1 MKKRFVCLKNL
12 VRGGGVLFS
21 LLLILSCE
29 NFFNGADLR
38 KQIEDQVAL
47 ANAPY
52 FQILLEGSR
61 GKFSPAKGQYQL
73 KVTQSMDISFESDL
87 DFQFIRWEVFNTKTD
102 ETVDSSEYIEISD
115 PYSDET
121 SIKLLKDPVPDMPLG
136 VRSVVME
143 RPQIISYTPIATGML
158 KDTTI
163 QILFN
168 CNMDPYSIY
177 YTADEIDSLK
187 NSGVEIFLPRDGEK
201 KYGHIKKDGKTYFK
215 NISITNKKTG
225 QNINDCFEGP
235 FFDDAS
241 TLSIVA
247 SKNGGHVIDDYT
259 QVLVRLEKGF
269 FYTEQ
274 GKPVEMAGSK
284 MWMYQVNGETDT
296 QSLVVSK
303 SGDNDL
309 FSVKVGGT
317 EQISKEE
324 SHTIGTGG
332 SGFDTLK
339 FMKDGKLSLDI
350 RVQEQNYGSGPSSF
364 FMLNLKKIY
373 GENYAEL
380 GAADQAE
387 YNLKIDFQNV
397 SSDEGAFKGTIDFA
411 NENLSLGDGVY
422 EMNFDFKDRS
432 NNSMTYPEDG
442 KFYFAVDTKA
452 PEISMP
458 TVSSSNSTT
467 YTLAW
472 SDYIDLKK
480 AEIIYG
486 ETGSTMTSSEP
497 IAKGTVSG
505 DITDIRSGKAYDVKV
520 KFTDYA
526 GNEIEKTIPKFLT
539 GFELTGT
546 PDFTGANASHADNV
560 FLVGDKIADY
570 GITAKKYYS
579 DGSSVDVTSNYSI
592 PTRSSYNSS
601 WPLSYTYSEESIS
614 KSPVISGTYFIAKK
628 DALTQA
634 PTFYQASD
642 GWWYCKF
649 GDYPQNVSSISSY
662 TTNPVYNGW
671 FIGSDGYFYE
681 LCTSWVATQSGN
693 GNMMS
698 NGQSM
703 ANNTLYCFKVQPIE
717 WRFASGD
724 YNGKR
729 LLIAKRN
736 LDRSV
741 YYTSTSTRSVNG
753 STVNPNDYKYSTLRA
768 FLNGKYESGD
778 PQSKTYQGSGFL
790 QRAFTSSAQ
799 ALIFEGDVDNSARS
813 TNTQRNANE
822 WASGNNV
829 FAYGSTKD
837 KVFVL
842 SVQEA
847 TNSSYGFNTDPTWKN
862 FGMRLV
868 RTTDYAKAKHVFQ
881 SHWDDGKYESNWWL
895 RSPRDSNSTQSRIVG
910 GDAKIVH
917 DVSVNNDTV
926 GIVPAIVLL
935 NGF

>member
-1 MKKRFVCLKNL
+1 MKKKICVLERLI
-12 VRGGGVLFS
+12 RGGVLLS
-21 LLLILSCE
+21 LFLILSCE

-115 PYSDET
+115 PYSDKT
-121 SIKLLKDPVPDMPLG
+121 SIKLLKEPVPDMPLG

-187 NSGVEIFLPRDGEK
+187 NSGVEIFLPLYGEK

-235 FFDDAS
+235 CFDDAS
-241 TLSIVA
+241 TLSIAVN
-247 SKNGGHVIDDYT
+247 KNGGRVIDDYT

-269 FYTEQ
+269 FYTVQ

-284 MWMYQVNGETDT
+284 MWMYQVNSETDT
-296 QSLVVSK
+296 QPLVVSK

-309 FSVKVGGT
+309 FSVKIDGT
-317 EQISKEE
+317 VQLSKEA

-332 SGFDTLK
+332 TGFDTLK
-339 FMKDGKLSLDI
+339 FLKNGKLNLDI
-350 RVQEQNYGSGPSSF
+350 RVQDQIGGSGPNSF
-364 FMLNLKKIY
+364 FMLNIKKIY

-380 GAADQAE
+380 EAANQTE
-387 YNLKIDFQNV
+387 HSLKIDFQNV
-397 SSDEGAFKGTIDFA
+397 TSEEGTFKGTIDFA
-411 NENLSLGDGVY
+411 EEKLSLDDGVY

-432 NNSMTYPEDG
+432 NNSMTYPSG
-442 KFYFAVDTKA
+442 GNFYFAVDTKA
-452 PEISMP
+452 PEISIS

-467 YTLAW
+467 YTLSW
-472 SDYIDLKK
+472 SDYIDLKNT
-480 AEIIYG
+480 EIIYG
-486 ETGSTMTSSEP
+486 ETGSTMTVSEP
-497 IAKGTVSG
+497 IAKGTFTGNIGNIAS
-505 DITDIRSGKAYDVKV
+505 DKTYDVKL

-526 GNEIEKTIPKFLT
+526 GNEIEKTVPPFMTGLEVTGVPSSDALLKSDRASSYGLT
-539 GFELTGT
+539 
-546 PDFTGANASHADNV
+546 V
-560 FLVGDKIADY
+560 
-570 GITAKKYYS
+570 TATYY
-579 DGSSVDVTSNYSI
+579 DGSSKTVSDSAVVASS
-592 PTRSSYNSS
+592 TRGLTAGNVLFSF
-601 WPLSYTYSEESIS
+601 EEGNIS
-614 KSPVISGTYFIAKK
+614 KICTLSGSYYIAAS
-628 DALTQA
+628 DALTQVPIA
-634 PTFYQASD
+634 LSNGNYQ
-642 GWWYCKF
+642 F

-671 FIGSDGYFYE
+671 YIGSDGYFYE
-681 LCTSWVATQSGN
+681 KCTTWVATNEGN

-698 NGQSM
+698 NGQRM
-703 ANNTLYCFKVQPIE
+703 ANNTQYYFRVQPIE
-717 WRFASGD
+717 WQVLSNS
-724 YNGKR
+724 YNGGK
-729 LLIAKRN
+729 LLWPRKN
-736 LDRSV
+736 LDRCV
-741 YYTSTSTRSVNG
+741 YYSSTSNRTING
-753 STVNPNDYKYSTLRA
+753 STVYPNIYKYSELRA

-778 PQSKTYQGSGFL
+778 TQSKTYLNNGFL
-790 QRAFTSSAQ
+790 QKAFTSSAQ
-799 ALIFEGDVDNSARS
+799 SSLLAAGPEN
-813 TNTQRNANE
+813 
-822 WASGNNV
+822 
-829 FAYGSTKD
+829 D

-842 SVQEA
+842 SKSEA
-847 TNSSYGFNTDPTWKN
+847 TTSSYGFNSDPTWAHY
-862 FGMRLV
+862 GLRMV

-881 SHWDDGKYESNWWL
+881 SKWTDGKYESNWWL
-895 RSPRDSNSTQSRIVG
+895 RSPDSNSSKANFVG
-910 GDAKIVH
+910 GDAVIGTTPVT
-917 DVSVNNDTV
+917 NDTV

>member
-1 MKKRFVCLKNL
+1 MKKKICVLERFI
-12 VRGGGVLFS
+12 RGGVLLF
-21 LLLILSCE
+21 LFLILSCE

-52 FQILLEGSR
+52 FHILLEGSR

-115 PYSDET
+115 PYSDKT
-121 SIKLLKDPVPDMPLG
+121 SIKLLKDPVPYMPLG

-177 YTADEIDSLK
+177 YTTDEIDSLK

-235 FFDDAS
+235 CFDDAS
-241 TLSIVA
+241 TLSIAVN
-247 SKNGGHVIDDYT
+247 KNGGRVIDDYT

-317 EQISKEE
+317 EQISKEV

-339 FMKDGKLSLDI
+339 FMKDGKLNLDI
-350 RVQEQNYGSGPSSF
+350 RVQEKNGGSGPSSF
-364 FMLNLKKIY
+364 FMMKLKKIY
-373 GENYAEL
+373 GENYVEL
-380 GAADQAE
+380 GDANQTM

-397 SSDEGAFKGTIDFA
+397 TADEGTFKGTIDFA
-411 NENLSLGDGVY
+411 NENLSLGDGIY

-432 NNSMTYPEDG
+432 SNSMTYPSG
-442 KFYFAVDTKA
+442 GNFYFAVDTKV
-452 PEISMP
+452 PEISIP

-486 ETGSTMTSSEP
+486 ETGSTMTSSGP
-497 IAKGTVSG
+497 ISKGTLTEV
-505 DITDIRSGKAYDVKV
+505 IENIVSGKAYDVKV

-579 DGSSVDVTSNYSI
+579 DGSSVDITSNYSI

-601 WPLSYTYSEESIS
+601 WPLSYTYSEGSIS

-628 DALTQA
+628 DSLTQVPVA
-634 PTFYQASD
+634 LSNVNY
-642 GWWYCKF
+642 KF

-671 FIGSDGYFYE
+671 YIGSDGYFYE
-681 LCTSWVATQSGN
+681 KCTTWVATQEGN

-698 NGQSM
+698 NGQRM
-703 ANNTLYCFKVQPIE
+703 ANNTQYYFRVQPIE
-717 WRFASGD
+717 WQVLTNS
-724 YNGKR
+724 YNGGK
-729 LLIAKRN
+729 LLWPRKN
-736 LDRSV
+736 LDRCLFYS
-741 YYTSTSTRSVNG
+741 STSSRTING
-753 STVNPNDYKYSTLRA
+753 STIYPNIYKYSELRA

-778 PQSKTYQGSGFL
+778 PQSKTYLNNGFL

-799 ALIFEGDVDNSARS
+799 SSLLAAGPEN
-813 TNTQRNANE
+813 
-822 WASGNNV
+822 
-829 FAYGSTKD
+829 D

-842 SVQEA
+842 SKEEA
-847 TNSSYGFNTDPTWKN
+847 TTESYGFNPKPSWAH
-862 FGMRLV
+862 FGLRMV

-881 SHWDDGKYESNWWL
+881 SKYTDGKYESNWWL
-895 RSPRDSNSTQSRIVG
+895 RSPDSNSSKANFVG
-910 GDAKIVH
+910 GDAVIGTTPVT
-917 DVSVNNDTV
+917 NDTV
-926 GIVPAIVLL
+926 GIVPAIVL
-935 NGF
+935 NDF